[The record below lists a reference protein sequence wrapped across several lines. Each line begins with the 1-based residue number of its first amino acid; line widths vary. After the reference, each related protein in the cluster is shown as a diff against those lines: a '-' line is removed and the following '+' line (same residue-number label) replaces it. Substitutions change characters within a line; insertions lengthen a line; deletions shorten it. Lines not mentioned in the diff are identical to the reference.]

1 MVRAYLPQAHK
12 GFAEVNTNNPPQGK
26 LGGAVDI
33 LAHILTED
41 NFMVLTEDGF
51 EVLLEEST

>member
-1 MVRAYLPQAHK
+1 MVRPHIPQSYK
-12 GFAEVNTNNPPQGK
+12 GSVEANTLFPPQGR

-41 NFMVLTEDGF
+41 NFFVLTEDGF
-51 EVLLEEST
+51 EVLLEDSP